1 MPSHPPFE
9 QGAPFPKGA
18 ALGAAFGCES
28 LHLTSGT
35 LHPEKSPENNES
47 VEPVKFPVATE
58 GAPLGAALGAAFFT
72 LAEAVELAGVQ
83 RPPLERKLTKLG
95 FLSSQISQAGHN
107 KGRIF
112 KTVAPADLFTAYPAA
127 RGRWEA
133 AQRKKEV
140 TAVVQA
146 PPRVIPLP
154 EPEAVQAFQDW
165 QRRRMDARVAILRH
179 IDKVAQ
185 ELTSQPHPRWKFRTP
200 TRDRAVLLV
209 CADALS
215 GRLPDDIQAL
225 IPVANARSG
234 ASGDRSLS
242 RRTLQRWTAEAKQ
255 GMEGLAPK
263 AVVHPEPLWAQPLLD
278 LYRQPQKPS
287 LRHVTIEVLPGLLPL
302 GVKPPSYDAARRW
315 LDKVGTVER
324 ERGRMLPR
332 ELKTRLPFVRRT
344 FADLLPLDVVSA
356 DGHTFDAEVQH
367 PETGRP
373 FRPEMTAFIDI
384 ATRKVIGWS
393 VALAECAIT
402 VGDAWRHAATSHGV
416 FAIFYTD
423 NGSGYVNEQI
433 QALAARLGTR
443 LENSIPY
450 NSQARG
456 VIERLNKTL
465 WIHLCAKHLPTYV
478 GKDMDRQARQIVYK
492 HTRKVEK
499 STALIP
505 WETFLTFAGAVVDH
519 YNGRPHG
526 SLPRITDAA
535 TGKIRHSSPSE
546 RWDGHLAQ
554 GWAPEAT
561 VEGLDEFMPQ
571 EIRTVIRG
579 EVSLFG
585 HTYFSRELTEWDGC
599 KVRVGYD
606 VHDASRVW
614 IRNEGGALLCE
625 AGFEANARRY
635 FPTSVVEEARHTR
648 LQAQLRRLEEKAGRL
663 LPPEPQSPIDI
674 EDVTPHTLEVSAQQ
688 LRKLGLEEP
697 AEPQA
702 EAAPQPGVAP
712 REPQDPDR
720 RPFFKDGKEFALWI
734 LEHPDKADAEELLDI
749 QTRLR
754 KDPLYRTWLGLE
766 DEASVPASASV
777 SA

>member
-1 MPSHPPFE
+1 MASHSSTEHDASFFEGAASSGRPKAPKLTRATEEGASGMPSA
-9 QGAPFPKGA
+9 QVV
-18 ALGAAFGCES
+18 ALSRSADEVVAFGCEPRQ
-28 LHLTSGT
+28 LNPGT
-35 LHPEKSPENNES
+35 RQPEKVFETQRE
-47 VEPVKFPVATE
+47 V
-58 GAPLGAALGAAFFT
+58 GAPALPTQESEVVAIVTFTVAQAA
-72 LAEAVELAGVQ
+72 EMAGVSRQ
-83 RPPLERKLTKLG
+83 ALLAAITRKRLAAKRVEAD
-95 FLSSQISQAGHN
+95 SGHN
-107 KGRIF
+107 KGRYVWHIES
-112 KTVAPADLFTAYPAA
+112 ADLFTFSPTA
-127 RGRWEA
+127 RDRWETSR
-133 AQRKKEV
+133 RKEQAIALLQGPV
-140 TAVVQA
+140 EPLSRMEPVVDPA
-146 PPRVIPLP
+146 Y
-154 EPEAVQAFQDW
+154 VQSFQDW
-165 QRRRMDARVAILRH
+165 QRKRMDARVAILRH

-242 RRTLQRWTAEAKQ
+242 RRTLQRWAAEAKQ

-287 LRHVTIEVLPGLLPL
+287 LRHVTIEVLPGLLPP

-492 HTRKVEK
+492 HTRKVED
-499 STALIP
+499 STGPNSLGNVPDIRR
-505 WETFLTFAGAVVDH
+505 
-519 YNGRPHG
+519 GR
-526 SLPRITDAA
+526 
-535 TGKIRHSSPSE
+535 
-546 RWDGHLAQ
+546 
-554 GWAPEAT
+554 
-561 VEGLDEFMPQ
+561 
-571 EIRTVIRG
+571 
-579 EVSLFG
+579 
-585 HTYFSRELTEWDGC
+585 
-599 KVRVGYD
+599 
-606 VHDASRVW
+606 
-614 IRNEGGALLCE
+614 GGALQWPPPRQPATDHGRGNRENPPFIALGTLGCPPGPGLGSGGHGRR
-625 AGFEANARRY
+625 AGRIHAPGDPHRDPGRGEPLRAHLLQPR
-635 FPTSVVEEARHTR
+635 THGMGR
-648 LQAQLRRLEEKAGRL
+648 LQGPR
-663 LPPEPQSPIDI
+663 
-674 EDVTPHTLEVSAQQ
+674 
-688 LRKLGLEEP
+688 GL
-697 AEPQA
+697 
-702 EAAPQPGVAP
+702 
-712 REPQDPDR
+712 
-720 RPFFKDGKEFALWI
+720 
-734 LEHPDKADAEELLDI
+734 
-749 QTRLR
+749 
-754 KDPLYRTWLGLE
+754 
-766 DEASVPASASV
+766 
-777 SA
+777 